1 MDEVLLGKV
10 RVKKGFRSPRNPS
23 EEVLS
28 MVENYIRENMGSY
41 EETVANDFDVKDKKL
56 AKYTFIDQYN
66 QLAYDKSDSAATFY
80 QVAGV
85 VLLYVKSKSLIYMR
99 TAFNV
104 RVTSGCGK
112 MGDVFISS
120 QGEVNLTEVYYTKIQ
135 QVSSHSKQRDRET
148 LGEGCG
154 AKAVPYKEVEEGFMI
169 RGADELVVVADAG
182 QKDELSAL
190 RKLINDRI
198 AGNA

>member
-10 RVKKGFRSPRNPS
+10 RVKKGFRSMRNPTD
-23 EEVLS
+23 EVRS
-28 MVENYIRENMGSY
+28 MVANYIKENMGSY
-41 EETVANDFDVKDKKL
+41 EETVANDFDLKDKKL
-56 AKYTFIDQYN
+56 AKYTFVDQYN
-66 QLAYDKSDSAATFY
+66 ALAFDKSDSAATFY

-85 VLLYVKSKSLIYMR
+85 VLVYAKSKSLIYMR

-112 MGDVFISS
+112 TGDVYISS
-120 QGEVNLTEVYYTKIQ
+120 QGSVNLTEVYYSKIQ
-135 QVSSHSKQRDRET
+135 QVSSHSNQRDGET

-154 AKAVPYKEVEEGFMI
+154 SSPVPYRDVEEGFII
-169 RGADELVVVADAG
+169 RGADELVVICDESEKA
-182 QKDELSAL
+182 ELSAL
-190 RKLINDRI
+190 RKLINNRI